1 MPEPPTWRSSND
13 IWTRP
18 RCIRRYGPWV
28 RNEKIL
34 GDVSARTLQSTL
46 KGHTFR
52 ITRRHGKNLFA

>member
-1 MPEPPTWRSSND
+1 MLSDVRD
-13 IWTRP
+13 HLRQD
-18 RCIRRYGPWV
+18 V

-46 KGHTFR
+46 KEHTFR